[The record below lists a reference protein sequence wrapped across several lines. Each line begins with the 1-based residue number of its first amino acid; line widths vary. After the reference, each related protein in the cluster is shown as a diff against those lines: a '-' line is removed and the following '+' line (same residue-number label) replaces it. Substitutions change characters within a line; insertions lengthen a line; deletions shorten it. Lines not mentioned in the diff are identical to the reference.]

1 MLGLTSS
8 REGLIMAI
16 GIRSTI
22 LVMAL
27 LFGTQAMAYEEPTYE
42 IVFVTDGYEVR
53 RYQDRLAAQVSG
65 SSATNSAFRKL
76 FKYISGANTAAEK
89 VAMTVPVAQSVSIEM
104 TVPVVTSPEPYM
116 QFFLPSS
123 FTPETAPVPTDP
135 GIKIVNV
142 EGGYYAVFEYSGRST
157 NANFDK
163 QQRILVNS
171 LERDGVTQK
180 STPIMATYNGPLTLP
195 FMRRNEV
202 MVMINWRSE

>member
-1 MLGLTSS
+1 
-8 REGLIMAI
+8 MAI

-65 SSATNSAFRKL
+65 SSATNSVFRKL
-76 FKYISGANTAAEK
+76 FKYISGANTASEK

-104 TVPVVTSPEPYM
+104 TVPVVTSSKPYM

-142 EGGYYAVFEYSGRST
+142 EGGYYAVLEYSGRST

-171 LERDGVTQK
+171 LDRDGVTQK

-202 MVMINWRSE
+202 MVMIDWRSE

>member
-1 MLGLTSS
+1 
-8 REGLIMAI
+8 MAI

-76 FKYISGANTAAEK
+76 FKYISGANTASEK

-104 TVPVVTSPEPYM
+104 TVPVVTSSEPYM

-142 EGGYYAVFEYSGRST
+142 EGGYYAVLEYSGRST

-180 STPIMATYNGPLTLP
+180 STPIMAT
-195 FMRRNEV
+195 
-202 MVMINWRSE
+202 

>member
-1 MLGLTSS
+1 
-8 REGLIMAI
+8 MAI

-76 FKYISGANTAAEK
+76 FKYISGANTASEK

-104 TVPVVTSPEPYM
+104 TVPVVTSSEA
-116 QFFLPSS
+116 LH
-123 FTPETAPVPTDP
+123 
-135 GIKIVNV
+135 
-142 EGGYYAVFEYSGRST
+142 AVFS
-157 NANFDK
+157 AFF
-163 QQRILVNS
+163 IHC
-171 LERDGVTQK
+171 
-180 STPIMATYNGPLTLP
+180 
-195 FMRRNEV
+195 
-202 MVMINWRSE
+202 

>member
-1 MLGLTSS
+1 
-8 REGLIMAI
+8 MAI
-16 GIRSTI
+16 DLRSTI
-22 LVMAL
+22 FVMAL

-53 RYQDRLAAQVSG
+53 RYQGRLAAQVSG

-89 VAMTVPVAQSVSIEM
+89 VAMTVPVTQSVSSEM
-104 TVPVVTSPEPYM
+104 TVPVATSTEGYM

-135 GIKIVNV
+135 GIRIVNV
-142 EGGYYAVFEYSGRST
+142 EGGYYAVLEYSGRST

-180 STPIMATYNGPLTLP
+180 LAPIMATYNGPLTLP

-202 MVMINWRSE
+202 IVMIDWKSE

>member
-1 MLGLTSS
+1 MALGL
-8 REGLIMAI
+8 
-16 GIRSTI
+16 RSTI
-22 LVMAL
+22 FVMAL
-27 LFGTQAMAYEEPTYE
+27 IFGTQAMAYEEPTYE

-53 RYQDRLAAQVSG
+53 RYQGRLAAQVSG

-76 FKYISGANTAAEK
+76 FKYISGANTASEK

-104 TVPVVTSPEPYM
+104 TVPVMTPSKPYM

-123 FTPETAPVPTDP
+123 FTLETAPVPTDP
-135 GIKIVNV
+135 GIKIVSV
-142 EGGYYAVFEYSGRST
+142 EGGYYAVLEYSGRST

-180 STPIMATYNGPLTLP
+180 SAPIMATYNGPLTLP

-202 MVMINWRSE
+202 MVMIEWKSE

>member
-1 MLGLTSS
+1 
-8 REGLIMAI
+8 MAI
-16 GIRSTI
+16 GIRSTV

-65 SSATNSAFRKL
+65 SSATNSAFLKL

-89 VAMTVPVAQSVSIEM
+89 VAMTVPVTQSVSIEM
-104 TVPVVTSPEPYM
+104 TVPVATSAEGYM

-123 FTPETAPVPTDP
+123 FSPETAPVPTDP

-163 QQRILVNS
+163 QQRILVNK
-171 LERDGVTQK
+171 LERDSVTQK

-202 MVMINWRSE
+202 MVMIDWRSE

>member
-1 MLGLTSS
+1 
-8 REGLIMAI
+8 MAI
-16 GIRSTI
+16 GLRSTI
-22 LVMAL
+22 FVMAL

-65 SSATNSAFRKL
+65 SSATNSTFRKL

-89 VAMTVPVAQSVSIEM
+89 VAMTVPVTHSVSIEM
-104 TVPVVTSPEPYM
+104 TVPVATSAEGYM

-180 STPIMATYNGPLTLP
+180 SAPIMATYNGPLTLP

-202 MVMINWRSE
+202 MVMIDWKSE

>member
-1 MLGLTSS
+1 
-8 REGLIMAI
+8 MAI
-16 GIRSTI
+16 GLRSTI
-22 LVMAL
+22 FVVAL

-53 RYQDRLAAQVSG
+53 RYQGRLAAQVSG
-65 SSATNSAFRKL
+65 SAATESAFRKL
-76 FKYISGANTAAEK
+76 FKYISGANTASEK

-104 TVPVVTSPEPYM
+104 TVPVMTSSKPYM

-123 FTPETAPVPTDP
+123 FTLETAPVPTDP

-142 EGGYYAVFEYSGRST
+142 EGGYYAVLEYSGRST

-180 STPIMATYNGPLTLP
+180 SAPIMATYNGPLTLP
-195 FMRRNEV
+195 FLRRNEV
-202 MVMINWRSE
+202 MVMIDWKSE

>member
-1 MLGLTSS
+1 MTWYALPCIIQRGVIMGIGL
-8 REGLIMAI
+8 
-16 GIRSTI
+16 RSTI
-22 LVMAL
+22 FVMAL

-53 RYQDRLAAQVSG
+53 RYQGRL
-65 SSATNSAFRKL
+65 
-76 FKYISGANTAAEK
+76 EK

-104 TVPVVTSPEPYM
+104 TAPVVTSSKPYM

-123 FTPETAPVPTDP
+123 FTLETAPVPTDP

-142 EGGYYAVFEYSGRST
+142 EGGYYAVLEYSGRST

-180 STPIMATYNGPLTLP
+180 SAPIMATYNGPLTLP

-202 MVMINWRSE
+202 IVMIDWKSE

>member
-1 MLGLTSS
+1 
-8 REGLIMAI
+8 MAI
-16 GIRSTI
+16 GLRSTI
-22 LVMAL
+22 YAMAL

-42 IVFVTDGYEVR
+42 IVFVTDGYEIR
-53 RYQDRLAAQVSG
+53 RYQGRLAAQVSG

-76 FKYISGANTAAEK
+76 FKYISGANTASEK

-104 TVPVVTSPEPYM
+104 TVPVMTPSKPYM

-123 FTPETAPVPTDP
+123 FTLVTAPVPTDP

-142 EGGYYAVFEYSGRST
+142 EGGYYAVLEYSGRST

-163 QQRILVNS
+163 QQRILVKS
-171 LERDGVTQK
+171 LERDSVTQK
-180 STPIMATYNGPLTLP
+180 SAPIMATYNGPLTLP

-202 MVMINWRSE
+202 MVMIEWKSE

>member
-1 MLGLTSS
+1 
-8 REGLIMAI
+8 
-16 GIRSTI
+16 
-22 LVMAL
+22 
-27 LFGTQAMAYEEPTYE
+27 MAYEEPTYE

-76 FKYISGANTAAEK
+76 FKYISGANTASEK

-104 TVPVVTSPEPYM
+104 TVPVVTSSEPYM

-202 MVMINWRSE
+202 MVMIDWRSE

>member
-1 MLGLTSS
+1 MARGL
-8 REGLIMAI
+8 
-16 GIRSTI
+16 RSTI
-22 LVMAL
+22 FVMAL

-42 IVFVTDGYEVR
+42 IVFVTDGYEIR
-53 RYQDRLAAQVSG
+53 RYQGRLAAQVSG

-76 FKYISGANTAAEK
+76 FKYISGANTASEK

-104 TVPVVTSPEPYM
+104 TVPVMTPSKPYM

-123 FTPETAPVPTDP
+123 FTLVTAPVPTDP

-142 EGGYYAVFEYSGRST
+142 EGGYYAVLEYSGRST

-163 QQRILVNS
+163 QQRILVKS
-171 LERDGVTQK
+171 LERDSVTQK
-180 STPIMATYNGPLTLP
+180 SAPIMATYNGPLTLP

-202 MVMINWRSE
+202 MVMIEWKSE

>member
-1 MLGLTSS
+1 MALGL
-8 REGLIMAI
+8 
-16 GIRSTI
+16 RSTTF
-22 LVMAL
+22 VMAL

-53 RYQDRLAAQVSG
+53 RYQGRLAAQVSG

-76 FKYISGANTAAEK
+76 FKYISGANTASEK

-104 TVPVVTSPEPYM
+104 TVPVMTPSKPYM

-123 FTPETAPVPTDP
+123 FTLETAPVPTDP
-135 GIKIVNV
+135 GIKIVSV
-142 EGGYYAVFEYSGRST
+142 EGGYYAVLEYSGRST

-180 STPIMATYNGPLTLP
+180 SAPIMATYNGPLTLP

-202 MVMINWRSE
+202 MVMIEWKSE

>member
-1 MLGLTSS
+1 MALGL
-8 REGLIMAI
+8 
-16 GIRSTI
+16 RSTI
-22 LVMAL
+22 FVMAL

-53 RYQDRLAAQVSG
+53 RYQGRLAAQVSG

-76 FKYISGANTAAEK
+76 FKYISGANTASEK

-104 TVPVVTSPEPYM
+104 TVPVMTPSKPYM

-123 FTPETAPVPTDP
+123 FTLETAPVPTDP
-135 GIKIVNV
+135 GIKIVSV
-142 EGGYYAVFEYSGRST
+142 EGGYYAVLEYSGRST

-180 STPIMATYNGPLTLP
+180 SAPIMATYNGPLTLP
-195 FMRRNEV
+195 FMRRNAV
-202 MVMINWRSE
+202 MVMIEWKSE

>member
-1 MLGLTSS
+1 MS
-8 REGLIMAI
+8 I

-27 LFGTQAMAYEEPTYE
+27 LFGTHAMAYEEPTHD

-65 SSATNSAFRKL
+65 TSAENSAFRKL
-76 FKYISGANTAAEK
+76 FKYISGANTTAAN
-89 VAMTVPVAQSVSIEM
+89 VAMTVPVAQSVNIEM
-104 TVPVVTSPEPYM
+104 TVPVATSSEGYM

-123 FTPETAPVPTDP
+123 FTADTAPLPTDP
-135 GIKIVNV
+135 DIKIINV

-163 QQRILVNS
+163 QQRKLIDS
-171 LERDGVTQK
+171 LERDGITPT

-195 FMRRNEV
+195 FMRRNEA
-202 MVMINWRSE
+202 MVRIDWASQ

>member
-1 MLGLTSS
+1 MALGL
-8 REGLIMAI
+8 
-16 GIRSTI
+16 RSTI
-22 LVMAL
+22 FVMAL
-27 LFGTQAMAYEEPTYE
+27 LFGTQAMAYEETTYE

-53 RYQDRLAAQVSG
+53 RYQGRLAAQVSG

-76 FKYISGANTAAEK
+76 FKYISGANTASEK

-104 TVPVVTSPEPYM
+104 TVPVMTPSKPYM

-123 FTPETAPVPTDP
+123 FTLETAPVPTDP
-135 GIKIVNV
+135 GIKIVSV
-142 EGGYYAVFEYSGRST
+142 EGGYYAVLEYSGRST

-180 STPIMATYNGPLTLP
+180 SAPIMATYNGPLTLP

-202 MVMINWRSE
+202 MVMIEWKSE

>member
-1 MLGLTSS
+1 MAMSM
-8 REGLIMAI
+8 RVIILI
-16 GIRSTI
+16 GT
-22 LVMAL
+22 L
-27 LFGTQAMAYEEPTYE
+27 LFGTQVLAYEEPKYE
-42 IVFVTDGYEVR
+42 IIFVTDGYEVR
-53 RYQDRLAAQVSG
+53 HYQDRLAVQVSG
-65 SSATNSAFRKL
+65 PSAANSAFRKL
-76 FKYISGANTAAEK
+76 FKYISGANTASKK

-104 TVPVVTSPEPYM
+104 TVPVVTSSKPYM

-123 FTPETAPVPTDP
+123 FTLETAPVPTDP
-135 GIKIVNV
+135 EIKVVKV

-163 QQRILVNS
+163 QQKKLVNR

-202 MVMINWRSE
+202 MIMIDWRSE

>member
-1 MLGLTSS
+1 VALGL
-8 REGLIMAI
+8 
-16 GIRSTI
+16 RSTI
-22 LVMAL
+22 FVMAL
-27 LFGTQAMAYEEPTYE
+27 IFGTQAMAYEEPTYE

-53 RYQDRLAAQVSG
+53 RYQGRLAAQVSG
-65 SSATNSAFRKL
+65 SSPTNSAFRKL
-76 FKYISGANTAAEK
+76 FKYISGANTASEK

-104 TVPVVTSPEPYM
+104 TVPVMTPSKPYM

-123 FTPETAPVPTDP
+123 FTLETAPVPTDP

-142 EGGYYAVFEYSGRST
+142 EGGYYAVLEYSGRST
-157 NANFDK
+157 NADFDK

-180 STPIMATYNGPLTLP
+180 SAPIMATYNGPLTLP

-202 MVMINWRSE
+202 MVMIEWKSE

>member
-1 MLGLTSS
+1 MALGL
-8 REGLIMAI
+8 
-16 GIRSTI
+16 RSTTF
-22 LVMAL
+22 VMAL

-53 RYQDRLAAQVSG
+53 RYPGRLAAQMSG

-76 FKYISGANTAAEK
+76 FKYISGANTAAET
-89 VAMTVPVAQSVSIEM
+89 VAMTVPVTQYVSSEM
-104 TVPVVTSPEPYM
+104 TVPVATSTEGYM

-135 GIKIVNV
+135 GIRIVNL
-142 EGGYYAVFEYSGRST
+142 EGGYYAVLEYSGRST

-171 LERDGVTQK
+171 LERDGVPQK
-180 STPIMATYNGPLTLP
+180 SAPIMATYNGPLTLP

-202 MVMINWRSE
+202 MVMIDWKSE

>member
-1 MLGLTSS
+1 
-8 REGLIMAI
+8 
-16 GIRSTI
+16 
-22 LVMAL
+22 MAL

-53 RYQDRLAAQVSG
+53 RYQGRLAAQVSG

-76 FKYISGANTAAEK
+76 FKYISGANTASEK

-104 TVPVVTSPEPYM
+104 TVPVMTPSKPYM

-123 FTPETAPVPTDP
+123 FTLETAPVPTDP
-135 GIKIVNV
+135 GIKIVSV
-142 EGGYYAVFEYSGRST
+142 EGGYYAVLEYSGRST

-180 STPIMATYNGPLTLP
+180 SAPIMATYNGPLTLP

-202 MVMINWRSE
+202 IVMIEWKSE

>member
-1 MLGLTSS
+1 MALGL
-8 REGLIMAI
+8 
-16 GIRSTI
+16 RSKI
-22 LVMAL
+22 FVMAL

-53 RYQDRLAAQVSG
+53 RYQGRLAAQVSG

-76 FKYISGANTAAEK
+76 FKYISGANTASAK

-104 TVPVVTSPEPYM
+104 TVSVMTSSKPYM

-123 FTPETAPVPTDP
+123 FTLETAPVPTDP

-142 EGGYYAVFEYSGRST
+142 EGGYYAVLEYSGRST

-171 LERDGVTQK
+171 LKRDGVTQK
-180 STPIMATYNGPLTLP
+180 SAPIMATYNGPLTLP
-195 FMRRNEV
+195 FLRRNEV
-202 MVMINWRSE
+202 MVMIDWKSE

>member
-1 MLGLTSS
+1 MKNPHMKSFSS
-8 REGLIMAI
+8 LMAMKFDVI
-16 GIRSTI
+16 KIVWR
-22 LVMAL
+22 LRCQAL
-27 LFGTQAMAYEEPTYE
+27 LLRTLPFESFSNTSQVQTQH
-42 IVFVTDGYEVR
+42 
-53 RYQDRLAAQVSG
+53 Q
-65 SSATNSAFRKL
+65 RKL
-76 FKYISGANTAAEK
+76 QW
-89 VAMTVPVAQSVSIEM
+89 TVPVAQSVSIEM
-104 TVPVVTSPEPYM
+104 TVPVVTSSEPYM

-202 MVMINWRSE
+202 MVMIDWRSE